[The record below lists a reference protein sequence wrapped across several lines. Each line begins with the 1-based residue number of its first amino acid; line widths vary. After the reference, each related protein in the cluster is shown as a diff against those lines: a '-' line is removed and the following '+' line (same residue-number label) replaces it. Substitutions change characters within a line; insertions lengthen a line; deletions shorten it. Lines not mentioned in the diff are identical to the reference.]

1 MRILVADDDRVS
13 LRVLESTLRQWG
25 HEVETA
31 SDGLSAWEAL
41 ARTDQPTLALL
52 DWMMP
57 GMDGVDVCR
66 GLKERAGGPLV
77 YTILLTGR
85 NSAEDRGQ
93 AIEAGADDYMVKP
106 LDSGELRFRLR
117 AGIRI
122 LELQSALLEAMR
134 SLPPAEQ
141 GGRPL
146 AG

>member
-25 HEVETA
+25 HDVETVA
-31 SDGLSAWEAL
+31 DGLSAWEAL
-41 ARTDQPTLALL
+41 TRTGESTVALL

-57 GMDGVDVCR
+57 GMDGIDVCR
-66 GLKERAGGPLV
+66 GLLERAAGPPV

-85 NSAEDRGQ
+85 DSPEDREQ
-93 AIEAGADDYMVKP
+93 AIDAGADDYIVKP
-106 LDSGELRFRLR
+106 LDPGDLRVRLR